1 VLLAPPPAAGGRD
14 AGASAAEE
22 EERKERREGV
32 GAAATREFIAAGNG
46 EVGIKNGR
54 GQGREVARRRTAE
67 SVSGTGQK
75 GGEWELEW
83 E

>member
-1 VLLAPPPAAGGRD
+1 VLLAPPPAAGRRD

-22 EERKERREGV
+22 EKRKGEERRGCWRS
-32 GAAATREFIAAGNG
+32 GDAGIYSRW
-46 EVGIKNGR
+46 EWR
-54 GQGREVARRRTAE
+54 GGNQKWERREVARRRTAE

-75 GGEWELEW
+75 GGEWEW